1 MTRTHHFIHFKKIKL
16 LYGRVPKV
24 ANTSIKHALCALLT
38 EKPTQGMKTT
48 SDKFW
53 RDFTNNETELLS
65 PLQARKLRKTHFSFT
80 FVRNPFDRLV
90 AAYNNKVIEIEN
102 PPSPMQRMG
111 IQHGIS
117 FEEFVNIIADNKFE
131 EFDVHIMPQ
140 SEILCAG
147 SKLVPKFVGRMEEI
161 NLHWG
166 YLRKRMNSHDIKI
179 RKTLPHKNSRRT
191 EKKSLREYFN
201 SNNLIDKVVN
211 VYGDDIRIFYPE
223 VSIDDLIE
231 NKPLNSIRPQQ
242 IHRYLKQGKV
252 DRIDQS

>member
-24 ANTSIKHALCALLT
+24 ANTSFKHALCSLLT
-38 EKPTQGMKTT
+38 EKPTHGMKTT

-102 PPSPMQRMG
+102 PPSPMQKMG

-117 FEEFVNIIADNKFE
+117 FEEFIEIIASNKSE
-131 EFDVHIMPQ
+131 DFDVHIMPQ

-147 SKLVPKFVGRMEEI
+147 NKLVPKFVGRMEEI

-166 YLRKRMNSHDIKI
+166 YLRKRMNTYDIKL
-179 RKTLPHKNSRRT
+179 RKTLPHKNSRRA
-191 EKKSLREYFN
+191 EKKSLREYFYSSKIIN
-201 SNNLIDKVVN
+201 KVVSA
-211 VYGDDIRIFYPE
+211 YGDDLRIFYPE

-242 IHRYLKQGKV
+242 IHRYLKQAKFNE
-252 DRIDQS
+252 IEKS

>member
-1 MTRTHHFIHFKKIKL
+1 MTRTHHFIHFKKIRL

-24 ANTSIKHALCALLT
+24 ANTSIKHALCSLLT

-102 PPSPMQRMG
+102 PPSPMQKMG

-117 FEEFVNIIADNKFE
+117 FEEFIEIIASNKSE
-131 EFDVHIMPQ
+131 DFDVHIMPQ

-147 SKLVPKFVGRMEEI
+147 NKLVPKFVGRMEEI

-166 YLRKRMNSHDIKI
+166 YLRKRMNTYDIKL
-179 RKTLPHKNSRRT
+179 RKTLHTKT
-191 EKKSLREYFN
+191 HEGLKKKSLREYFIPVK
-201 SNNLIDKVVN
+201 SSTK
-211 VYGDDIRIFYPE
+211 
-223 VSIDDLIE
+223 
-231 NKPLNSIRPQQ
+231 
-242 IHRYLKQGKV
+242 
-252 DRIDQS
+252 

>member
-24 ANTSIKHALCALLT
+24 ANTSIKHALCSLLT

-102 PPSPMQRMG
+102 PPSPMQKMG

-117 FEEFVNIIADNKFE
+117 FEEFIEIIASNKSE
-131 EFDVHIMPQ
+131 DFDVHIMPQ

-147 SKLVPKFVGRMEEI
+147 NKLVPKCVGRIEEI

-166 YLRKRMNSHDIKI
+166 YLRKRMKTYDIKL
-179 RKTLPHKNSRRT
+179 RKTLPHKNSRRA
-191 EKKSLREYFN
+191 EKKSLREYFYSSKIIN
-201 SNNLIDKVVN
+201 KVVSA
-211 VYGDDIRIFYPE
+211 YGDDLRIFYPE

-242 IHRYLKQGKV
+242 IHRYLKQAKFNQ
-252 DRIDQS
+252 IEKS